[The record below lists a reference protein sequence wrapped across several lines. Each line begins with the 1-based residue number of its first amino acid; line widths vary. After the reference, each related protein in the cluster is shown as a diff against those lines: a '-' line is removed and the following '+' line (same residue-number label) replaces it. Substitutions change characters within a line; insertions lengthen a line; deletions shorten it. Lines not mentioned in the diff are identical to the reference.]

1 MKRIFLPLLAGGVVL
16 STFCSCSKQEEI
28 KPKPARP
35 IKWIVLGKSDADF
48 YINLPGEVQATQRSQ
63 LAFQVAG
70 QIIELPIIIG
80 EKVKKGQLLARLDD
94 KKYRSEYNK
103 ALAFE
108 RKAKVDYERYR
119 KLNEDQV
126 VSDKEYEQK
135 RRNYAV
141 AISSRKI
148 DEKNLNDT
156 KLKAP
161 FAGIIANKNVK
172 NFQNVKAEEKIIVL
186 QDLDHLEIVV
196 HVPVR
201 QIRPENKDNLKM
213 YAVVNNFPKLKFDLK
228 IREFSTEIDQDT
240 MTYEVTLE
248 MIIPEEHKNKIIP
261 GMLANVFFSKEIK
274 GEKNTGGFLIP
285 VQAVTADA
293 KGEKFV
299 WVIDPG
305 KMTVSRR
312 DVTTGVLVDGKIAVT
327 NGLKKGEMVAI
338 SGATFLTPGQK
349 VKEYKRVN

>member
-1 MKRIFLPLLAGGVVL
+1 
-16 STFCSCSKQEEI
+16 
-28 KPKPARP
+28 
-35 IKWIVLGKSDADF
+35 
-48 YINLPGEVQATQRSQ
+48 
-63 LAFQVAG
+63 
-70 QIIELPIIIG
+70 
-80 EKVKKGQLLARLDD
+80 LLARLDD

>member
-1 MKRIFLPLLAGGVVL
+1 M
-16 STFCSCSKQEEI
+16 
-28 KPKPARP
+28 
-35 IKWIVLGKSDADF
+35 VLGESDADF
-48 YINLPGEVQATQRSQ
+48 YINLPGEVQATRRSQ

-80 EKVKKGQLLARLDD
+80 QQVKKGQLLARLDD

-119 KLNEDQV
+119 KLNQDQV

-161 FAGIIANKNVK
+161 FAGIIANKSVK
-172 NFQNVKAEEKIIVL
+172 NYQNVKAEEKIIVL
-186 QDLDHLEIVV
+186 QDLSHLEIVV

-201 QIRPENKDNLKM
+201 QIRPENKDHLKM
-213 YAVVNNFPKLKFDLK
+213 YAIVNNFPKLKFDLK

-240 MTYEVTLE
+240 MTYEVTLA
-248 MIIPEEHKNKIIP
+248 MIIPEEHKNKILP

-274 GEKNTGGFLIP
+274 GKKSTGGFLIP

-293 KGEKFV
+293 KGKKFV
-299 WVIDPG
+299 WVIDPE
-305 KMTVSRR
+305 KMTVSKRAI
-312 DVTTGVLVDGKIAVT
+312 TTSVLVDGEIAVIG
-327 NGLKKGEMVAI
+327 GLKKGEMIAI
-338 SGATFLTPGQK
+338 SGATFLTTGQK
-349 VKEYKRVN
+349 VKKYKRVN